1 MITQT
6 TTYTLKEAVTHSQGI
21 NQRHKRTNLHA
32 RNLAQ
37 TIHIGLKCRWILHRH
52 SLIGTPCRQ
61 DLTLEAI
68 FTTFDMMLQRIHRII
83 RCANHLHIISAHKTT
98 SREFRLLQLLR
109 AIVIDLARR
118 LGIKQS
124 LYSEGGL

>member
-61 DLTLEAI
+61 NLTLEAI

-83 RCANHLHIISAHKTT
+83 RCANHLHIITPHQSAC
-98 SREFRLLQLLR
+98 RIFRLLQHVR
-109 AIVIDLARR
+109 TMVIYLARS

-124 LYSEGGL
+124 LHSEGGL